1 MENRSITTTTALESF
16 LNNISGAAPTAVTQ
30 MFSGQLQIIRSIQSP
45 TLVDSALSNM
55 VEGLYYTL
63 DCCRNDM
70 ERNSVKRQFIS
81 MIDNLIF
88 FLDANFQNSLK
99 NNDETARNLFVQAGD
114 LFMDNMRDGM
124 LLAINTFGSGV
135 KVAATTIDHVG
146 KDFMISVVGLGTEAI
161 QGIAGSAFDVSQQ
174 DTTDGDTTTSTL
186 TFHKDPASDKTIEE
200 IGGTGCYTQDT
211 IDKHRGEYEKDVVKH
226 MDEWE
231 RNMTNIVIHNMFSP
245 EQKEK
250 QNTFFG
256 TFYDFFNKSKKEQKL
271 TEDFLNTMCNTI
283 EKLGKYRSI
292 IGPSIRISDMIERYV
307 RVVEKNMSKDSKKW
321 TINDYIRRATELY
334 IFAPAVVVD
343 VFIKR
348 QFAKGFKPETT
359 LENYKMIGESY
370 NPLQQPQNPI
380 CQSFAGIPPQLPNTQ
395 YFVSNNGKQEG
406 PFNIQ
411 QLQQLIQSG
420 FLTAKT
426 YVWKQGMANWDFA
439 ENMMELSH
447 LFIQNTPPPLPPRF

>member
-16 LNNISGAAPTAVTQ
+16 LNNISGAAPAAVTQ

-63 DCCRNDM
+63 DCCRNDK

-88 FLDANFQNSLK
+88 FLDANFQNSLN

-146 KDFMISVVGLGTEAI
+146 KDFMISVVGMGTEAI

-174 DTTDGDTTTSTL
+174 DTTDGDTSTSTL
-186 TFHKDPASDKTIEE
+186 TFHKDPASDRTIEE
-200 IGGTGCYTQDT
+200 IGGTGRYTQDT
-211 IDKHRGEYEKDVVKH
+211 IDKHRGEYERDVVKH